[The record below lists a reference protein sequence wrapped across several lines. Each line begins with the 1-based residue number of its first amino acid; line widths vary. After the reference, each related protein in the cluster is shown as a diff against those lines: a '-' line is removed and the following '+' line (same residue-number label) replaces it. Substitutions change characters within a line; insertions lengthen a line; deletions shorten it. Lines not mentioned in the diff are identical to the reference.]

1 MDMHQALKVEVR
13 SLRELDNMAGDRLM
27 SGKWNGASKSYV
39 APQAPGMA
47 DAWTQES
54 AGRGGQRLTEV
65 GEAPPPDGVRAA
77 LRLPLGEP
85 AIVRRRAIHLDG
97 EVIELTDSYYP
108 KPIATGTPL
117 AEHKKIRGGAPTLLA
132 SLGYQAG
139 RVIEEVEARG
149 ATAEE
154 AQQFALTPGAP
165 VLTLLRT
172 NLTNTGQPYEAMVM
186 VMKVPRVLRYEMEV
200 D

>member
-1 MDMHQALKVEVR
+1 
-13 SLRELDNMAGDRLM
+13 M
-27 SGKWNGASKSYV
+27 SGKWNGASMPYV
-39 APQAPGMA
+39 APQAPGVA

-54 AGRGGQRLTEV
+54 AGRGGQQLTSV
-65 GEAPPPDGVRAA
+65 GETTSPEGVRVALQLPPD
-77 LRLPLGEP
+77 EP
-85 AIVRRRAIHLDG
+85 AIVRRREIHLDG

-108 KPIATGTPL
+108 KPIAAGTPL

-132 SLGYQAG
+132 SLGYRAG
-139 RVIEEVEARG
+139 RVVEEVGARG

-154 AQQFALTPGAP
+154 AARFALTPGAP

-172 NLTNTGQPYEAMVM
+172 NLTSTGQPYEAMVM